1 MDWDDLK
8 VFLSLLRSPNIRAAA
23 ERLGV
28 SHSTVSRRLAG
39 LEAALGAKLFLRH
52 ADGLTPTETAIA
64 LIGPAERME
73 SEVQRLQMELLG
85 RDARLTGRLRLSLPP
100 PLAQHLM
107 MPILADFMKAYPA
120 IDLEVISTLGFSDLD
135 RQHADVAIRFQ
146 HNPDPHLVG
155 RRLPEVAYSVYAS
168 ADYIARH
175 RFHGAEANAEWII
188 WSENDR
194 RSGWF
199 RGTALPDCGTGPII
213 PDPMAQIAAARAGLG
228 MVYTLCFI
236 ADADPTLHRVP
247 GVGVMQ
253 DRPAWI
259 LTHPDARSS
268 QRVRVCVNFICDA
281 LTRHSRAL
289 AGARAH
295 LE

>member
-1 MDWDDLK
+1 MVWDDLR
-8 VFLSLLRSPNIRAAA
+8 VLLSLLRSPNIRAAA
-23 ERLGV
+23 QQLGV
-28 SHSTVSRRLAG
+28 SHSTVSRRLGA
-39 LEAALGAKLFLRH
+39 LEVALGAKLFLRH

-64 LIGPAERME
+64 LLGPAERME
-73 SEVQRLQMELLG
+73 SEVQRLQMDLLG

-107 MPILADFMKAYPA
+107 MPILHDFMHAYPA

-155 RRLPEVAYSVYAS
+155 RRLPDVAYSVYAS
-168 ADYIARH
+168 ADYIAQH
-175 RFHGAEANAEWII
+175 RFHGTDTNAEWII
-188 WSENDR
+188 WSEKDR
-194 RSGWF
+194 TSSWF
-199 RGTALPDCGTGPII
+199 RGTALPDCRTGPII

-236 ADADPTLHRVP
+236 ADADPALHRVP
-247 GVGVMQ
+247 GMGVML

-268 QRVRVCVNFICDA
+268 QRVRVCVNFLCEA
-281 LTRHSRAL
+281 LTRHRPAL
-289 AGARAH
+289 AGERAD
-295 LE
+295 LA

>member
-52 ADGLTPTETAIA
+52 ADGLTPTETAVA

-281 LTRHSRAL
+281 LARHSRAL